1 MKPEEKYE
9 LFKSTRFNLLGS
21 LGAFLI
27 LSKDSKIQLHNE
39 SDYMALKDG
48 EDILVEIKDGL
59 VHDNTWK
66 IDMTPSMRKGVHS
79 LVSTLQ
85 VTCSEMDKLVDEMN
99 SRVITEAVNDMFK
112 EGY

>member
-1 MKPEEKYE
+1 MTNNERYE
-9 LFKSTRFNLLGS
+9 LLKSTRFNLLGN

-27 LSKDSKIQLHNE
+27 LATGEPVQLHNE

-66 IDMTPSMRKGVHS
+66 IDMTPSMRKGVQNI
-79 LVSTLQ
+79 VSSLQ
-85 VTCSEMDKLVDEMN
+85 VTCSEMNKLVDEMN
-99 SRVITEAVNDMFK
+99 SQVITEAVNDMFN
-112 EGY
+112 G